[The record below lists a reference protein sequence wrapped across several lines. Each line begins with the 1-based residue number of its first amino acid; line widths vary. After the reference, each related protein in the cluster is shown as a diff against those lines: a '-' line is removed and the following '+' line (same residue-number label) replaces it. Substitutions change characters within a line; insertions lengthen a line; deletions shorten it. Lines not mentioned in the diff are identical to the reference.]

1 MVIFSCDYESQL
13 RKEVYHGKYCPAAE
27 RNYALRQNDFR
38 LRRGA
43 RRFKENHEK
52 KDSEYRAIQGK
63 WNWEA
68 DRASFA
74 FKATVWSDIFLRC
87 FVIKNH
93 KTGIDIFLHFQ
104 AAKIDENCKIPILE
118 IFENPYN
125 INSF

>member
-1 MVIFSCDYESQL
+1 MTPVIPQMPRILYNTTEILIFVNYFLILMVIFSCDYESQL

-63 WNWEA
+63 
-68 DRASFA
+68 
-74 FKATVWSDIFLRC
+74 
-87 FVIKNH
+87 
-93 KTGIDIFLHFQ
+93 
-104 AAKIDENCKIPILE
+104 
-118 IFENPYN
+118 
-125 INSF
+125 